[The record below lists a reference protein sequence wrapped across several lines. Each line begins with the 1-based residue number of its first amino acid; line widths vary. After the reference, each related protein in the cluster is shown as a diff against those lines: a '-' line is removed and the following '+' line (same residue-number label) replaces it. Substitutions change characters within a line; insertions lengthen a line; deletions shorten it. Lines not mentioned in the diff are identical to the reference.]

1 MNKWNERIL
10 KFKKNTAIEPDI
22 NLIPFIDVLLVV
34 LIFLMLTTTWSKF
47 NEMNVSLPSAAVQ
60 APTESAPSWV
70 VVVNSQG
77 TYAVNG
83 VKLDGRTLQDISL
96 ALAGLR
102 NSEAALLIKADAST
116 SHQSVVNVLEA
127 ARMNGVSKIAFAT
140 QNSVQA
146 NKP

>member
-1 MNKWNERIL
+1 L

-34 LIFLMLTTTWSKF
+34 LIFLMLTTTWSRF
-47 NEMNVSLPSAAVQ
+47 NEMNVSLPSATAQ
-60 APTESAPSWV
+60 GSTDATPSWV

-77 TYAVNG
+77 TYTVNG
-83 VKLDGRTLQDISL
+83 AKIEGRTLQDLST
-96 ALAGLR
+96 AMAGLR
-102 NSEAALLIKADAST
+102 KTDTALIIKADASA

-127 ARMNGVSKIAFAT
+127 ARLNGVVKIAFAT
-140 QNSVQA
+140 QNSTQA